1 MRSNHLSSR
10 RALGIGRFMNNGWA
24 IVLAGCGLL
33 GCTGAPLTTDE
44 LYGTGVSVRDAA
56 VVPDGGGAMTAGDGG
71 TTIDA
76 FPMEAATRVDGELDK
91 RGTLSGMVTDACTGQ
106 VLNVPVGIAGR
117 HQCSFQGKGSFY
129 FSDLPTG
136 EPLALTSA
144 APGYRPFF
152 KAMVLS
158 PDGTPP
164 EEIKLQRLDENG
176 EVSCDVP
183 RPPTPVCSCVVP
195 GCIQ

>member
-10 RALGIGRFMNNGWA
+10 RASGIGRFMNNGWA

-33 GCTGAPLTTDE
+33 ACTGAPLTTDE
-44 LYGTGVSVRDAA
+44 LYGPGVSVRDAA
-56 VVPDGGGAMTAGDGG
+56 VVFDGGGGTTDGESSP
-71 TTIDA
+71 TIDA
-76 FPMEAATRVDGELDK
+76 LPMETATPVDMVMAR
-91 RGTLSGMVTDACTGQ
+91 RGTLSGMVTDACNGQ
-106 VLNVPVGIAGR
+106 LLNVPVGIAGR
-117 HQCSFQGKGSFY
+117 HQCSFHLKGSFY

-144 APGYRPFF
+144 APGYRPFI

-158 PDGTPP
+158 PEGTPP
-164 EEIKLQRLDENG
+164 EEIKLQRVDENG
-176 EVSCDVP
+176 EVTCDVP

-195 GCIQ
+195 GCVQ